1 MENGGAALVGFVA
14 GAAIG
19 AGITWY
25 LTKDHYEGTVVEVV
39 NDRHP
44 IENKKPEEAA
54 PVPTSDKTDEDKK
67 KMDLYKGILTRNSYS
82 GFYEQK
88 KAEVKVEPVQQEP
101 SEEDHVNVPDG
112 TPSEDTQIQII
123 SPEEY
128 GEEEDY
134 ECISLTLYKDGY
146 LVDDDGTIVNDVEYH
161 VGDEALSRIGEF
173 EENSVYVR
181 NDELKHFYDVLYVNE
196 NYTDVYGK

>member
-19 AGITWY
+19 AGIAWY

-54 PVPTSDKTDEDKK
+54 PIPTSVKTDEDKK
-67 KMDLYKGILTRNSYS
+67 KMDLYKGVLTRNSYS
-82 GFYEQK
+82 GYYDQK
-88 KAEVKVEPVQQEP
+88 KVEVEVVPEEPP
-101 SEEDHVNVPDG
+101 EEDHVNVPDG

-181 NDELKHFYDVLYVNE
+181 NDELKHFYEVLYVNE